1 MIEKVSTFKER
12 FNQAL
17 SIRNIKPVELFE
29 KTGISESTISQYRS
43 GYAQPKED
51 KLLLIS
57 NALDVNPVWLLGL
70 NVHMDN
76 ELYENSLSPAANPDN
91 VICTYEEKEI
101 VLAYRRSDSLTKA
114 MVLRALGLDLQ
125 EKGDVG

>member
-51 KLLLIS
+51 KLLILS

-70 NVHMDN
+70 NVSMDN
-76 ELYENSLSPAANPDN
+76 ERFESISSPAA
-91 VICTYEEKEI
+91 IQ
-101 VLAYRRSDSLTKA
+101 DSERIKKA
-114 MVLRALGLDLQ
+114 MELWQRFENLSQDQQTEFLNFLDFLQ
-125 EKGDVG
+125 SRS